1 MKVKYSHDNHAS
13 IRLAR
18 SLMEPRPI
26 LPKPIP
32 IFLVQTPLKQPL
44 KYNDFSGENETNKK
58 ENLHIQKLKN
68 RKASHK
74 AREKRKHTFQEMK
87 ETIAKLRSEN
97 CMLIKENS
105 HLKSLNLTNN
115 NLHIKNHTL
124 QLTNNNLQLTNTNI
138 QLENHTLQLTNSNL
152 QLTNNNLQLEN
163 HTLHQLT
170 NNNLQLTNSNLQ
182 LENHTLHQLTNSNLH
197 LTNNNLQLENHTLHQ
212 LTNSN
217 LQLTNTNLQ
226 LENHTLH
233 QLSNNNLQLR
243 NKTLMQHKELDA
255 RLEHSIILRQ
265 PEQDHENYLQ
275 PMAPRLVYLTP
286 PSNTAMRSPELM
298 TPSSSQKK
306 MTATPS
312 YIDLAL
318 TTPTKSAKSE
328 GDPGPTAPIEES
340 FVDDGVHISAEEA
353 MTLATAAVEMMD
365 QLGWLLH
372 ESKNEPH
379 TETHCLVQSGN
390 FETHTIRSISK
401 KYLF

>member
-1 MKVKYSHDNHAS
+1 
-13 IRLAR
+13 
-18 SLMEPRPI
+18 MEPRPI

-170 NNNLQLTNSNLQ
+170 NNNLQL
-182 LENHTLHQLTNSNLH
+182 
-197 LTNNNLQLENHTLHQ
+197 
-212 LTNSN
+212 
-217 LQLTNTNLQ
+217 
-226 LENHTLH
+226 
-233 QLSNNNLQLR
+233 R
-243 NKTLMQHKELDA
+243 NKTLMQHMELDA

-286 PSNTAMRSPELM
+286 PSNTAMRSPGLM

-328 GDPGPTAPIEES
+328 GDPGPTPPIEES

-379 TETHCLVQSGN
+379 TETHCLVQCEN

>member
-1 MKVKYSHDNHAS
+1 M
-13 IRLAR
+13 
-18 SLMEPRPI
+18 
-26 LPKPIP
+26 
-32 IFLVQTPLKQPL
+32 
-44 KYNDFSGENETNKK
+44 
-58 ENLHIQKLKN
+58 
-68 RKASHK
+68 
-74 AREKRKHTFQEMK
+74 
-87 ETIAKLRSEN
+87 
-97 CMLIKENS
+97 
-105 HLKSLNLTNN
+105 
-115 NLHIKNHTL
+115 
-124 QLTNNNLQLTNTNI
+124 
-138 QLENHTLQLTNSNL
+138 
-152 QLTNNNLQLEN
+152 
-163 HTLHQLT
+163 
-170 NNNLQLTNSNLQ
+170 
-182 LENHTLHQLTNSNLH
+182 
-197 LTNNNLQLENHTLHQ
+197 
-212 LTNSN
+212 
-217 LQLTNTNLQ
+217 
-226 LENHTLH
+226 
-233 QLSNNNLQLR
+233 
-243 NKTLMQHKELDA
+243 ELDA

-265 PEQDHENYLQ
+265 PEQDHEYYLQ

-379 TETHCLVQSGN
+379 TETHCLVQCEN